1 MARERLLESVQFVG
15 RPLPEVFAFFSD
27 AGNLERITPAFL
39 HFRILSPMPVEM
51 RPGALIEYRIRLFGI
66 PFRWESVIEVWEPG
80 VRFVD
85 VQRKGPYAL
94 WHHTHEFLAVPG
106 GTLVVD
112 RVRYAMPMGILGE
125 IGHALFVGRSLGRIF
140 GYRRRVIGELLG
152 K

>member
-39 HFRILSPMPVEM
+39 HFRILSPMPVAM
-51 RPGALIEYRIRLFGI
+51 AAGALIEYRIRLFGI
-66 PFRWESVIEVWEPG
+66 PFRWESIIEAWEPG

-94 WHHTHEFLAVPG
+94 WHHTHEFREVPG

-112 RVRYAMPMGILGE
+112 RVRYAMPMGFLGE
-125 IGHALFVGRSLGRIF
+125 IGHALFVRRSLGRIF
-140 GYRRRVIGELLG
+140 GHRRRVIGELLG
-152 K
+152 E

>member
-66 PFRWESVIEVWEPG
+66 PFRWETLIEQWEAG

-85 VQRKGPYAL
+85 TQRRGPYAL
-94 WHHTHEFLAVPG
+94 WHHTHEFRAVPG

-112 RVRYAMPMGILGE
+112 RVRYALPMGLLGE
-125 IGHALFVGRSLGRIF
+125 IGHALFVRRSLGRIF
-140 GYRRRVIGELLG
+140 GHRRRVIGEILG
-152 K
+152 I